1 MESRE
6 NLPNNEET
14 VLIELKAI
22 LDAKVAEKGYDD
34 IHHKIV
40 AIIDA
45 LVISGMATRE
55 ELVDSKIYHLLTWS
69 GMDGT
74 HKLDIENKLL
84 ERVIREQL

>member
-45 LVISGMATRE
+45 LVISGMTTNQTSTGISSFSE
-55 ELVDSKIYHLLTWS
+55 YSINCVTYKFT
-69 GMDGT
+69 
-74 HKLDIENKLL
+74 
-84 ERVIREQL
+84 QL